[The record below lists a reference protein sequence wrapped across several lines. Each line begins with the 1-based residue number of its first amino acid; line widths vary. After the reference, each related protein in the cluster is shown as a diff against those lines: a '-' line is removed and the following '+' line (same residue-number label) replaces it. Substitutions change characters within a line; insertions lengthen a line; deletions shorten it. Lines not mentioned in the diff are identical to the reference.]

1 MSLDRE
7 RQAHAILRDNLSW
20 YLDDGRGVGVYRHV
34 AELPSAHVLVENECA
49 VMRPAASKA
58 DQTAEHFGNQQI
70 YLPVAKKDENNATLA
85 LAELERSNVCMLHVV
100 NGAARRTAPLFV
112 AGAADT
118 PLNCDNIDCMF
129 NALAFATLPAAVARR
144 RSFHSCRVF
153 AASCHKTRVRQYDP
167 GAVSLAHRG
176 VAQNLRANQPARLH
190 RPRPSHVVN
199 RR

>member
-70 YLPVAKKDENNATLA
+70 YLPVAKNDENNATLA
-85 LAELERSNVCMLHVV
+85 LAELERSNVCMSLTAPPAGPRRFSSPALRTHRSIATTSTACSMRSRSRRSRLQWH
-100 NGAARRTAPLFV
+100 GAVRSIAVAYSQHRATKRESDNTIQALCRWRTAASLK
-112 AGAADT
+112 
-118 PLNCDNIDCMF
+118 IY
-129 NALAFATLPAAVARR
+129 ARINPR
-144 RSFHSCRVF
+144 DYT
-153 AASCHKTRVRQYDP
+153 ARVRRM
-167 GAVSLAHRG
+167 S
-176 VAQNLRANQPARLH
+176 
-190 RPRPSHVVN
+190 
-199 RR
+199 